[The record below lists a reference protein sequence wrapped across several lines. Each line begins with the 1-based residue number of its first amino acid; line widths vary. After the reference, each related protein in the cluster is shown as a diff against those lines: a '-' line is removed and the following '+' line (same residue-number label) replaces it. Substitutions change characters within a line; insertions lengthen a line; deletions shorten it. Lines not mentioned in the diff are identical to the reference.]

1 MDQRAIIDVICKA
14 GIKNLATEIG
24 ALLGQEL
31 TCSDIQFL
39 LSSKDT
45 LFSDPGREKTAF
57 TRMSVSGDKEGA
69 CYLLTRLDSA
79 IILGGTLIMLPEE
92 MIEENAQGG
101 KLDGEL
107 SDAFGEVANIIA
119 GVFTQAFVD
128 KYSKTL
134 RFIKET
140 VEELVPTKIDPA
152 SDQPFPPGN
161 YYVASCILSTAEKNL
176 GLLEFVVPA
185 SIFEL
190 EDAAPEE
197 PPEIAETPAQQEP
210 KAAETIAEPTPEPR
224 SEPAG
229 AAEPAPAE
237 ESEPPPPPKPAFA
250 DAKKLTDV
258 VFTATINQLGEEI
271 GALLG
276 KDLVCDDIQLLLT
289 TKSDFFSNHCMEKVT
304 MAHLKISGD
313 REGLGFMFTQIPD
326 AVVLGGTLIML
337 PEDQI
342 EEQSSQGLLDGE
354 IEDAFGEV
362 ANILAGGLTQ
372 VFLDR
377 YSQQIRFVR
386 TESEIIVPT
395 KIDPTSDTPFPEG
408 SYYLAS
414 FAIHL
419 EEHELH
425 RILLLFPAE
434 IFDLDGHEQAAAD
447 QTSSRAQ
454 ETTPATAVTA
464 AGGSAGETSTEP
476 VAADS
481 DEKARTTEAPAVP
494 AGPPIVLVIS
504 EDSGDAEPFSEI
516 LSTADYDC
524 KVLSFQED
532 IKEQFQ
538 KHQIL
543 GAFLVMSQVSEKG
556 FATAIKLQSTGQPL
570 PPMIFAGPEWTRS
583 TVLRAVKYGARDILI
598 LPASG
603 DEIQQK
609 LNRHFRKAG

>member
-1 MDQRAIIDVICKA
+1 
-14 GIKNLATEIG
+14 
-24 ALLGQEL
+24 
-31 TCSDIQFL
+31 
-39 LSSKDT
+39 
-45 LFSDPGREKTAF
+45 
-57 TRMSVSGDKEGA
+57 
-69 CYLLTRLDSA
+69 
-79 IILGGTLIMLPEE
+79 
-92 MIEENAQGG
+92 
-101 KLDGEL
+101 
-107 SDAFGEVANIIA
+107 
-119 GVFTQAFVD
+119 
-128 KYSKTL
+128 
-134 RFIKET
+134 
-140 VEELVPTKIDPA
+140 
-152 SDQPFPPGN
+152 
-161 YYVASCILSTAEKNL
+161 
-176 GLLEFVVPA
+176 
-185 SIFEL
+185 
-190 EDAAPEE
+190 
-197 PPEIAETPAQQEP
+197 
-210 KAAETIAEPTPEPR
+210 
-224 SEPAG
+224 
-229 AAEPAPAE
+229 
-237 ESEPPPPPKPAFA
+237 
-250 DAKKLTDV
+250 
-258 VFTATINQLGEEI
+258 
-271 GALLG
+271 
-276 KDLVCDDIQLLLT
+276 
-289 TKSDFFSNHCMEKVT
+289 
-304 MAHLKISGD
+304 
-313 REGLGFMFTQIPD
+313 IPD

-377 YSQQIRFVR
+377 YPQQIRFVR

-464 AGGSAGETSTEP
+464 AGGSAAGGSAAGGSAGETSTEP

-481 DEKARTTEAPAVP
+481 DEKARTTAAPAVP
-494 AGPPIVLVIS
+494 DGPPIVLVIS

-516 LSTADYDC
+516 LSTADYNC

-538 KHQIL
+538 KHQVL

-556 FATAIKLQSTGQPL
+556 FATAIKLHSTGQPL

-583 TVLRAVKYGARDILI
+583 TVLRAMKYGARDILI
-598 LPASG
+598 MPASG
-603 DEIQQK
+603 DEIQEK
-609 LNRHFRKAG
+609 LNRHFRKAS